1 MENQIKERIKEVIS
15 AVFNVPVNI
24 IDDRASPDTIESW
37 DSLNH
42 MNLVAALEEE
52 FDVRL
57 SDQEILEMQN
67 FMLII
72 SILKEHISL

>member
-1 MENQIKERIKEVIS
+1 MKERIKEVIS